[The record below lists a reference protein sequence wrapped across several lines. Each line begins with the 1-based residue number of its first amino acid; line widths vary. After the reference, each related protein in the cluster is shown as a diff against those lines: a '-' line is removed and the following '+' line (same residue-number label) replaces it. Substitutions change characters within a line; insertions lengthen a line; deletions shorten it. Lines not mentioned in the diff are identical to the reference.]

1 MLSYGFFSIIPIL
14 VAIFLSIKTKNVVL
28 SLFLSVFSGVLI
40 LNGYNPLE
48 IGRASCRERVCLYV

>member
-40 LNGYNPLE
+40 LNGYNP
-48 IGRASCRERVCLYV
+48 